1 MTTAIA
7 IKSAL
12 ELLGICL
19 LIWGLLHEKKLIAF
33 EQKVWRILF
42 VNYKRYQRKKRYA
55 KMQKTRDFRVVDGNI
70 AVPVPN
76 KREHKPSHVA

>member
-1 MTTAIA
+1 MTAAIA

-12 ELLGICL
+12 ELIGIGL

-55 KMQKTRDFRVVDGNI
+55 KMQKNRDFRVVNGSGT
-70 AVPVPN
+70 VPAP
-76 KREHKPSHVA
+76 HKKTHSPSHVA